1 MPSQP
6 IAIVG
11 AACRLPGAPDLEA
24 FWSLMMA
31 GRDAVTEVTDA
42 RFSTRFFGISAREAV
57 QMDPQQRLLLELAW
71 EAVEDSGL
79 TAASLRGKPGAVY
92 VGASGTEYA
101 NRRFGDPSSGDAYF
115 MTGNTLSIFS
125 NRISYILD
133 LHGPSLTVDTAC
145 SSSLVALHLACEE
158 LRQAR
163 VPFALVGGVNLLLSP
178 FPFIGFSRASMLSK
192 RGRGLSCDARG
203 DGNVRGEGGGMGVLK
218 RLYDEPRDGD
228 RIRGV
233 TLASGTNSDGRTV

>member
-1 MPSQP
+1 
-6 IAIVG
+6 
-11 AACRLPGAPDLEA
+11 
-24 FWSLMMA
+24 
-31 GRDAVTEVTDA
+31 
-42 RFSTRFFGISAREAV
+42 
-57 QMDPQQRLLLELAW
+57 
-71 EAVEDSGL
+71 
-79 TAASLRGKPGAVY
+79 
-92 VGASGTEYA
+92 
-101 NRRFGDPSSGDAYF
+101 

-192 RGRGLSCDARG
+192 RGRCFSFDARG
-203 DGNVRGEGGGMGVLK
+203 DGYVRGEGGGMVVLK
-218 RLYDEPRDGD
+218 RLDDAQRDGD

-233 TLASGTNSDGRTV
+233 ILASGTNSDGRTVGLSLPNREAQAALLEQVYGEAGVDPEALSFVEAHGTGTPAGDPIEAAAAGRGAGATAQPAAADRVGEGGISAISNRRPAWPGC